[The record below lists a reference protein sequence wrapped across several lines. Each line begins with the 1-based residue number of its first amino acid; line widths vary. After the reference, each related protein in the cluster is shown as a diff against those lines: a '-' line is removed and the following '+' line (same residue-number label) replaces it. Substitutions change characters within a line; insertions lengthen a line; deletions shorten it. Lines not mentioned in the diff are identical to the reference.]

1 MALCAPAMAQT
12 VTSQVRAEF
21 RTTPRSL
28 ITRAVDRSR
37 LATTEGAVSGEVAT
51 AQDLGARDPSA
62 AMEHIQLVLQRPQER
77 QAAFD
82 AEVIALHQHGNASY
96 HQWLTPETIGAEFGP
111 SASDLAT
118 LTQYLQSE
126 GFTVNSAGKSG
137 MYVDFSG
144 TVAQVQA
151 SFHTEIHNLRMATGE
166 ERYSAV
172 RDAELPETLAPFVA
186 GFVSLGNIS
195 PHTDLVPM
203 RTPIQPRKAG
213 AAQSNAQPDD
223 TSGSSYYVGAQ
234 DFYTIYNEAPLIS
247 GGTVNGSGITIA
259 LLEETDINTA
269 DVTTFRT
276 TMGVLPATP
285 TLTVQHGAG
294 SVACADPG
302 ITSKDEES
310 EAALDAEWSGAVAP
324 AASLLF
330 MSCKTAS
337 TAGIFLSAEAVIDNN
352 LATTMSLSYG
362 NTEVGDASTNT
373 FLSNLWEQATAQGE
387 TVVISTGD
395 AGSANSRDQN
405 KKYASHGLA
414 VNAFASTAYNVAA
427 GGTDFQD
434 DYNELEGDSAYDRAN
449 YWAATNGAGD
459 SSALSYVAETTWND
473 TCASSILS
481 YHFEGNTTP
490 NALCDDTTNGPN
502 YYATGGGGGGVSILQ
517 PRPSWQNGTV
527 YGIPPTSTYNN
538 RLLPDISL
546 FASNGIWT
554 HALDYYQSDASS
566 SMEQAGG
573 TSFVAPQLAGVFALI
588 AQSSKERLGQP
599 NFVLY
604 SMAGAEFGTSSY
616 TGNCNGSGASGV
628 GTTSTVPAGTCIFYD
643 IQTSNNSQACRAGST
658 NCYSDSG
665 GYGILS
671 TSTSAADAAYNAGQ
685 GFDLATGIGSLNIAN
700 MVNNWQSAA
709 ADGTS
714 YTPTVTLGTT
724 AASYT
729 YGLPAAIT
737 YTATVSGAGSFP
749 TGSVTFSG
757 SGTISTLGTDALAE
771 STGCS
776 TGATCT
782 ESAAQ
787 AYTPPATLAP
797 GSYTISGAYLSTN
810 ENYVSGSGTI
820 SLTVSE
826 QTPTVTV
833 GAVSLPYGTATANF
847 SASIAYA
854 GSGAAPS
861 GGLTFKV
868 DSGNAVMASC
878 SGSSSP
884 LTCTLSGYNI
894 SALASGAHTIT
905 ATTLTDGNYAAAT
918 GSNILTLTVPP
929 TITFTVPNH
938 HTLDT
943 AFSVSASSNSAGAI
957 TYSVVSGPAT
967 INGSTVTLTGV
978 AGTVVLQASQAAS
991 GLYLAGAQD
1000 ANFSVI
1006 AGSVWFGDNTDSL
1019 SVFDLTGVALTG
1031 SSGFSGG
1038 GVGSIAGPL
1047 GLAFDSSG
1055 NMWVASSSGVSE
1067 FTRQGV
1073 AVSSTPYTGGGISNP
1088 QAVAVDG
1095 AGQVWVANASGT
1107 VSVLSNTGAAV
1118 SPASGYSGP
1127 GSAPAGIAIDI
1138 SGSVWVPSSTANTV
1152 TRILGAAAPVA
1163 PLATGAASGLGVR
1176 P

>member
-1 MALCAPAMAQT
+1 MRWR
-12 VTSQVRAEF
+12 RA
-21 RTTPRSL
+21 
-28 ITRAVDRSR
+28 A
-37 LATTEGAVSGEVAT
+37 
-51 AQDLGARDPSA
+51 
-62 AMEHIQLVLQRPQER
+62 
-77 QAAFD
+77 
-82 AEVIALHQHGNASY
+82 
-96 HQWLTPETIGAEFGP
+96 
-111 SASDLAT
+111 
-118 LTQYLQSE
+118 
-126 GFTVNSAGKSG
+126 
-137 MYVDFSG
+137 
-144 TVAQVQA
+144 
-151 SFHTEIHNLRMATGE
+151 
-166 ERYSAV
+166 
-172 RDAELPETLAPFVA
+172 
-186 GFVSLGNIS
+186 
-195 PHTDLVPM
+195 
-203 RTPIQPRKAG
+203 
-213 AAQSNAQPDD
+213 
-223 TSGSSYYVGAQ
+223 
-234 DFYTIYNEAPLIS
+234 
-247 GGTVNGSGITIA
+247 
-259 LLEETDINTA
+259 
-269 DVTTFRT
+269 
-276 TMGVLPATP
+276 
-285 TLTVQHGAG
+285 
-294 SVACADPG
+294 
-302 ITSKDEES
+302 
-310 EAALDAEWSGAVAP
+310 
-324 AASLLF
+324 
-330 MSCKTAS
+330 
-337 TAGIFLSAEAVIDNN
+337 
-352 LATTMSLSYG
+352 
-362 NTEVGDASTNT
+362 
-373 FLSNLWEQATAQGE
+373 
-387 TVVISTGD
+387 
-395 AGSANSRDQN
+395 
-405 KKYASHGLA
+405 
-414 VNAFASTAYNVAA
+414 
-427 GGTDFQD
+427 
-434 DYNELEGDSAYDRAN
+434 
-449 YWAATNGAGD
+449 
-459 SSALSYVAETTWND
+459 
-473 TCASSILS
+473 
-481 YHFEGNTTP
+481 
-490 NALCDDTTNGPN
+490 
-502 YYATGGGGGGVSILQ
+502 
-517 PRPSWQNGTV
+517 
-527 YGIPPTSTYNN
+527 
-538 RLLPDISL
+538 
-546 FASNGIWT
+546 
-554 HALDYYQSDASS
+554 
-566 SMEQAGG
+566 
-573 TSFVAPQLAGVFALI
+573 
-588 AQSSKERLGQP
+588 
-599 NFVLY
+599 
-604 SMAGAEFGTSSY
+604 
-616 TGNCNGSGASGV
+616 
-628 GTTSTVPAGTCIFYD
+628 
-643 IQTSNNSQACRAGST
+643 
-658 NCYSDSG
+658 
-665 GYGILS
+665 
-671 TSTSAADAAYNAGQ
+671 
-685 GFDLATGIGSLNIAN
+685 
-700 MVNNWQSAA
+700 
-709 ADGTS
+709 
-714 YTPTVTLGTT
+714 
-724 AASYT
+724 
-729 YGLPAAIT
+729 
-737 YTATVSGAGSFP
+737 
-749 TGSVTFSG
+749 
-757 SGTISTLGTDALAE
+757 
-771 STGCS
+771 GCS

-787 AYTPPATLAP
+787 AYTPPATLAV
-797 GSYTISGAYLSTN
+797 GSYTITGAYLSTN